1 MAAPGPILDRWGL
14 PKTRPF
20 PGRGIAVKQ
29 HFRSLIVVAVFWS
42 LAAGWCR
49 GEVFLLENDGQIRG
63 ELLNRDESP
72 RKTYVIKTATGGQV
86 TLDAAQVKKVLRQS
100 PADAKYDQIRN
111 TYPDTIEG
119 QWKLAE
125 WCRENRLSRQ
135 RAVHL
140 ERILELDPNHAGARH
155 ALGYSQINGRWVT
168 QEQKMTENGY
178 VKHNGSW
185 VLPQEIEIIE
195 QQRKEKLAQ
204 LEWSAKLKRWNGW
217 LNSNKADQAQAN
229 IEAIDDP
236 FAARPLAKCLD
247 QETRRDVRMLYV
259 AALGRLNAPAAMD
272 ALVHASLFDG
282 DEEVRMACMD
292 QVVSHK
298 YKPAVAAY
306 INSLKNKDNRVVNRA
321 AHGLGQMKD
330 PSAVAPL
337 INALRTVHT
346 FQIQPAQPSNMGG
359 TFGTGPNRGLG
370 SFSFGGGG
378 PQTVRQ
384 TIDNRDVLQ
393 ALVELTGGVS
403 FNFDVGAWKYW
414 LAAQKKPTSL
424 DARRDDP
431 AK

>member
-1 MAAPGPILDRWGL
+1 MKPYYRLLAA
-14 PKTRPF
+14 
-20 PGRGIAVKQ
+20 
-29 HFRSLIVVAVFWS
+29 VAAIFS
-42 LAAGWCR
+42 LAGGWCR

-86 TLDAAQVKKVLRQS
+86 TLDAAQVKKVVRQS

-111 TYPDTIEG
+111 DYPDTVEG

-125 WCRENRLSRQ
+125 WCRENRLNRQ

-140 ERILELDPNHAGARH
+140 ERVLELDPNHAGARH
-155 ALGYSQINGRWVT
+155 ALGYSQINGRWLT

-185 VLPQEIEIIE
+185 VLPQEIEILE

-217 LNSNKADQAQAN
+217 LNTNKADQAQAN
-229 IEAIDDP
+229 IQAIDDP
-236 FAARPLAKCLD
+236 FAARPLAKYLD
-247 QETRRDVRMLYV
+247 QETRRDVRMMYV

-272 ALVHASLFDG
+272 ALVHASQFDG
-282 DEEVRMACMD
+282 DEEVRMACLD

-306 INSLKNKDNRVVNRA
+306 ISSLKNKDNRVVNRA
-321 AHGLGQMKD
+321 AYCLGQMKD
-330 PSAVAPL
+330 PSAVGPL
-337 INALRTVHT
+337 IKALVTVHS
-346 FQIQPAQPSNMGG
+346 FQVQQGQPGNMGG
-359 TFGTGPNRGLG
+359 TFGRGPNSGLG

-378 PQTVRQ
+378 VQTVRQ
-384 TIDNRDVLQ
+384 TFDNREVLQ
-393 ALVELTGGVS
+393 ALVDLTGVS
-403 FNFDVGAWKYW
+403 YNFDVGAWKYW
-414 LAAQKKPTSL
+414 YAAQKKPTSL
-424 DARRDDP
+424 DARRDE
-431 AK
+431 KSN